1 MYVQRLMP
9 LFIFRFWFGL
19 LTKRQSNLC
28 YSNWKP
34 IGKEQTMN
42 QTQSAMNDF
51 AQRVFITLGITSLFA
66 LAFLTVWYLPD
77 VLLILFAGILLAVFL
92 CGLANLLNHYTL
104 IPKNLALIIVIVVFF
119 AGMGGLLWLFG
130 PAIVHGFDKLFES
143 LNKTIDQLQQFIQQ
157 YNFLQHALQ
166 TLRSNAMSLI
176 PERLGRIVGVFSS
189 AIGLATTFFF
199 IVITGIYLSVE
210 PHIYINSSVRLLPIN
225 KRERSSRVLYT
236 VGRVLRWWLLGRIAS
251 MFVVGILTW
260 IGLFLLN
267 IPSALPL
274 AVLAA
279 LLAFIPNIGP
289 VLSAIPAILIGLTQ
303 GLWVALY
310 VVLLYI
316 AIQTIESYLITP
328 LIQRHAIAIPPGFL
342 LAIQLLMGVAAGAFG
357 LLLATPLAVV
367 VMVLIKMLY
376 LEDTLGD
383 SITLPHHTLPQKQPN
398 QQPS

>member
-1 MYVQRLMP
+1 
-9 LFIFRFWFGL
+9 
-19 LTKRQSNLC
+19 
-28 YSNWKP
+28 
-34 IGKEQTMN
+34 MN
-42 QTQSAMNDF
+42 QTQSSMNDF
-51 AQRVFITLGITSLFA
+51 AQRVFVALGIASLFA

-92 CGLANLLNHYTL
+92 RGLANLLSHYTL
-104 IPKNLALIIVIVVFF
+104 LPKNVALIIAIVAFF
-119 AGMGGLLWLFG
+119 AGIGGLLWLFG
-130 PAIVHGFDKLFES
+130 PAIANGFDKLFES
-143 LNKTIDQLQQFIQQ
+143 LNKAVDQLQQLIQQ
-157 YNFLQHALQ
+157 YNFLQQALQ

-176 PERLGRIVGVFSS
+176 PERLGRIIGLFSS

-199 IVITGIYLSVE
+199 IVITGIYLCIE

-225 KRERSSRVLYT
+225 KRERASNVLYT

-251 MFVVGILTW
+251 MLLVGVLTW

-289 VLSAIPAILIGLTQ
+289 VLSAIPAILMGLTQ

-316 AIQTIESYLITP
+316 AVQTVESYLITP
-328 LIQRHAIAIPPGFL
+328 LIQRRAIAIPPGFL
-342 LAIQLLMGVAAGAFG
+342 LAIQLIMGVAAGAFG

-383 SITLPHHTLPQKQPN
+383 SITLPHNALPQKQPN
-398 QQPS
+398 QQHS